1 MRLMHQLILCVQ
13 LGLDSVAC
21 VSRFTSQ
28 GKGGNIAQTDFG
40 LGESLG
46 KTSLFFSATAS

>member
-46 KTSLFFSATAS
+46 KTSLFFSAMAS